1 MDPTDIAKIT
11 GSLASALTIGS
22 ALLYKSYRK
31 LKTDSASDKRD
42 ADERR
47 TDEAASA
54 MQRRTMELVA
64 ASVEQWKAVAD
75 QMQVLARNA
84 ETQAHRDRRL
94 RQVAEARLAR
104 VQKQAAED
112 RASDRREVERLQRRI
127 GDLEAIIG
135 NRRTTDAPA

>member
-31 LKTDSASDKRD
+31 LKTDSASDKRY

-104 VQKQAAED
+104 VQKQSAED

-127 GDLEAIIG
+127 ADLEAIIG
-135 NRRTTDAPA
+135 NRRTSDAPA